1 MILVTGASGFLGA
14 ELVKQLLAT
23 ESHVRCLKRKTSAI
37 PKKLQAFSER
47 IEWVEADILDFS
59 DLEDA
64 FDGVNQV
71 YHCAALVSFDEKLK
85 AQMLAVNAEGTANVV
100 NLCLQFGVQKL
111 VHVSSIAALGNGE
124 NGAAITEKS
133 FWEGFE
139 IKDAYAVSKYRAE
152 MEVWRGMHEGLN
164 AVIVN
169 PSVII
174 GADAGT
180 QGSGALFQT
189 VKNGIS
195 FYTAGATGLVDVED
209 VARCMILLMHSSAS
223 RERYILNAENIS
235 YQKLFA
241 SIAKAYNLPA
251 PSRLIKPWMLHL
263 AWRFSAFAKL
273 FLGKDLG
280 LNKTV
285 VKASQTQSLY
295 DNSKIKAELNYRFI
309 PLNESI
315 TKTANGIKSA

>member
-85 AQMLAVNAEGTANVV
+85 AQMLSVNAEGTANVV

-209 VARCMILLMHSSAS
+209 VARCMILLMHSNAS
-223 RERYILNAENIS
+223 HTRYILNAENIS

-251 PSRLIKPWMLHL
+251 PARLIKPWMLHL